1 MIAWL
6 WNVCGEGVSCP
17 YVNKGPKQRLCVSLS
32 QSKKKVSYL
41 RVQPCFGID
50 SCSGRAAG
58 STERWA
64 AFSRTQRSTR
74 SSLQGLIQTSLVY
87 ASLYLGLIS
96 VNRVF
101 MRCYKFHFQKR
112 VSMEAHVRLPCGFH
126 RPPRSLCILAVCHG
140 KISETNKSLG
150 RHPSVLKNT
159 SESCGLWW
167 EGVAQRWRNY
177 LFTLALSENKK
188 KNKKKGIISSPKWK
202 ANKQVFLSRQRGQER
217 AACGRAAACWTRHE
231 KEGDTLRFFPTTSS
245 PPSSLPSSLSLRFC
259 REGGRHESS
268 FRGVQCRIRLTVE
281 KHMITI
287 TYRRGIRIIYSLTD
301 FFLYHY

>member
-50 SCSGRAAG
+50 SCSDRAAG

-64 AFSRTQRSTR
+64 SFSRTQRSTR

-126 RPPRSLCILAVCHG
+126 RPPRSLCVLAVCHG

-188 KNKKKGIISSPKWK
+188 NKKKKRELFPPRNGRQINKYSWADNVGRSEPPAVVQRHAGLGMRRRVTLWGSSPQHHHHHHHCHHRYHWGS
-202 ANKQVFLSRQRGQER
+202 AERGADMNPASE
-217 AACGRAAACWTRHE
+217 
-231 KEGDTLRFFPTTSS
+231 
-245 PPSSLPSSLSLRFC
+245 
-259 REGGRHESS
+259 ESNA
-268 FRGVQCRIRLTVE
+268 GYV
-281 KHMITI
+281 
-287 TYRRGIRIIYSLTD
+287 
-301 FFLYHY
+301 